1 MGGVMMDDR
10 AGAGRDFEARR
21 WHGWLAQIPGNPLAG
36 LERADGL
43 WRQWCQGPR
52 SVPEVVRD
60 RPEPLGAVDW
70 DVVICGGTLGIFLGV
85 ALARAGWRVAIVERG
100 ALRGREQEWNI
111 ARAELRSLLELGLLE
126 PAELEAAIAREF
138 NPVRVQFS
146 GFEPV
151 WVENILNLGVS
162 PAKLIESLRQEFL
175 RHGGTLFEQTAV
187 TALTVHPD
195 GIAIATQPATGPA
208 IAQGQGATGAYGD
221 AKTAIADATASQIL
235 TSRLAIDAMGHFS
248 PIAQQGRQ
256 GRAPDGV
263 CLVVGTCAA
272 GFRANDTADLM
283 VSTTG
288 IANGRQAFWEA
299 FPAGERDRTT
309 YRFAYCRPTPDAF
322 TLHDL
327 FEDYFQN
334 LATYQGLEDL
344 ENLTY
349 KRALFGFFPSYRNSP
364 LQPFCDRLLAIGDSS
379 GLQSPLSFGGFG
391 ALLRHLP
398 RLVAGLQDALAADC
412 LNRADLS
419 YLLPYQ
425 PNLAVT
431 WLFQQ
436 AMVVSPSPRDRAG
449 NPDRINQLLG
459 TVFAEMNRGG
469 DRVLR
474 PFLQDAVQFGA
485 LTETLARITVTHPAL
500 TATLLPQLGPVALAR
515 WLPHYGALATYS
527 AIAQLTPLFRAIAA
541 PLPLSPAQNYHLAQ
555 QFANWRYGAGHE

>member
-1 MGGVMMDDR
+1 MDDR
-10 AGAGRDFEARR
+10 AGDGAWRWYAR
-21 WHGWLAQIPGNPLAG
+21 LAQLPGDPLTG
-36 LERADGL
+36 LRRADQR

-52 SVPEVVRD
+52 AVPEVVRD
-60 RPEPLGAVDW
+60 RPEPLGAVGW

-85 ALARAGWRVAIVERG
+85 ALARAGWRVAIIERG
-100 ALRGREQEWNI
+100 ALRGREQDWNI
-111 ARAELRSLLELGLLE
+111 SRAELRSLLELGLLE
-126 PAELEAAIAREF
+126 PAALEAAIAREF

-146 GFEPV
+146 GFSPI

-162 PAKLIESLRQEFL
+162 PVKLIEQLRQEFL
-175 RHGGTLFEQTAV
+175 RHGGQLFEQTAV
-187 TALTVHPD
+187 ETVTVHPNSL
-195 GIAIATQPATGPA
+195 AIAVQAATGPA
-208 IAQGQGATGAYGD
+208 IAQGQGATGAYGM
-221 AKTAIADATASQIL
+221 ADAAPKDHNNSQII
-235 TSRLAIDAMGHFS
+235 TARLAIDAMGHFS

-272 GFRANDTADLM
+272 GFSANDTADLM

-288 IANGRQAFWEA
+288 IAAGRQAFWEA
-299 FPAGERDRTT
+299 FPAGDRDRTT

-334 LATYQGLEDL
+334 LADYQGLEHLD
-344 ENLTY
+344 NLTY
-349 KRALFGFFPSYRNSP
+349 HRALFGFFPSYRDSP
-364 LQPFCDRLLAIGDSS
+364 RPPLCDRLLAIGDSS

-412 LNRADLS
+412 LDRAAIAQ
-419 YLLPYQ
+419 LLPYQ

-436 AMVVSPSPRDRAG
+436 AMVVEPAARDRDPEA
-449 NPDRINQLLG
+449 INQLLG
-459 TVFAEMNRGG
+459 TVFAEMAGAG

-485 LTETLARITVTHPAL
+485 LTETLARITVAHPRL
-500 TATLLPQLGPVALAR
+500 TAALLPQLGPAALLR
-515 WLPHYGALATYS
+515 WLPHYGALAGYS
-527 AIAQLTPLFRAIAA
+527 ALAHMSPALRAIADR
-541 PLPLSPAQNYHLAQ
+541 PDLPPALRYGLRQRL
-555 QFANWRYGAGHE
+555 ANWRYGAGHE

>member
-1 MGGVMMDDR
+1 MGDR
-10 AGAGRDFEARR
+10 AGVGRDLEARR
-21 WHGWLAQIPGNPLAG
+21 WYPWLAQIPGDPLAG
-36 LERADGL
+36 LGRADRQ

-60 RPEPLGAVDW
+60 RPEPLGATDW
-70 DVVICGGTLGIFLGV
+70 DVIICGGTLGIFVGV
-85 ALARAGWRVAIVERG
+85 ALARARWRVAIVERG

-111 ARAELRSLLELGLLE
+111 ARAELRSLLDLNLLE
-126 PAELEAAIAREF
+126 PADLEAAIAREF
-138 NPVRVQFS
+138 NPVRVQFA

-162 PAKLIESLRQEFL
+162 PAKLIASLRREFL
-175 RHGGTLFEQTAV
+175 RHGGQLFEQTAV
-187 TALTVHPD
+187 TAVTVHPD
-195 GIAIATQPATGPA
+195 GIAIATQGSTGPA
-208 IAQGQGATGAYGD
+208 IAQGQGATGAYGRET
-221 AKTAIADATASQIL
+221 AAIANPNPPQVL

-256 GRAPDGV
+256 GRTPDGV
-263 CLVVGTCAA
+263 CLVVGTCAS
-272 GFRANDTADLM
+272 GFVANDTADLM

-288 IANGRQAFWEA
+288 IADGRQAFWEA
-299 FPAGERDRTT
+299 FPAGDRDRTT

-327 FEDYFQN
+327 FKDYFQN
-334 LATYQGLEDL
+334 LCDYQGLEDL
-344 ENLTY
+344 EKLTY
-349 KRALFGFFPSYRNSP
+349 KRALFGFFPSYRDSP
-364 LQPFCDRLLAIGDSS
+364 LRPFCDRLLALGDSS

-412 LNRADLS
+412 LDRGDLA

-436 AMVVSPSPRDRAG
+436 AMVVEPSPRDRHG

-459 TVFAEMNRGG
+459 TVFAEMATGG

-485 LTETLARITVTHPAL
+485 LTETLARITAAHPVL
-500 TATLLPQLGPVALAR
+500 TTALLPQLGPVALAR
-515 WLPHYGALATYS
+515 WLPHYGALAAYS
-527 AIAQLTPLFRAIAA
+527 AISHLAPTLRAIAA
-541 PLPLSPAQNYHLAQ
+541 PLPLSPTQRYHLAQ
-555 QFANWRYGAGHE
+555 QLANWRYGAGHE

>member
-1 MGGVMMDDR
+1 MGDR
-10 AGAGRDFEARR
+10 AGAGRDWEARR
-21 WHGWLAQIPGNPLAG
+21 WYSKLAQVPGDPLAG
-36 LERADGL
+36 LGWADDQ
-43 WRQWCQGPR
+43 WRRWCQGPR

-70 DVVICGGTLGIFLGV
+70 DVVICGGTLGVFVGV

-111 ARAELRSLLELGLLE
+111 ARAELRSLLDLNLLE
-126 PAELEAAIAREF
+126 AADLEAAIAREF

-162 PAKLIESLRQEFL
+162 PAKLIASLRQEFL
-175 RHGGTLFEQTAV
+175 RHGGQLFEQTAV
-187 TALTVHPD
+187 TAVTVHPD
-195 GIAIATQPATGPA
+195 GIAIATQPSTGPA
-208 IAQGQGATGAYGD
+208 IAQGQGATGAYGHGTGN
-221 AKTAIADATASQIL
+221 ANAAIANSNASQIL

-248 PIAQQGRQ
+248 PITQQGRQ

-263 CLVVGTCAA
+263 CLVVGTCAS
-272 GFRANDTADLM
+272 GFVANDTADLM

-288 IANGRQAFWEA
+288 IADGRQAFWEA
-299 FPAGERDRTT
+299 FPAGDRDRTT

-334 LATYQGLEDL
+334 LAAYQGLEDL
-344 ENLTY
+344 DNLIY
-349 KRALFGFFPSYRNSP
+349 KRALFGFFPSYRDSP

-398 RLVAGLQDALAADC
+398 RLVAGLQDALTADC
-412 LNRADLS
+412 LDRADLAH
-419 YLLPYQ
+419 LLPYQ

-436 AMVVSPSPRDRAG
+436 AMVVDPSPRDRNG

-459 TVFAEMNRGG
+459 TVFAEMATGG

-485 LTETLARITVTHPAL
+485 LTETLARITVAHPIL
-500 TATLLPQLGPVALAR
+500 TATLLPQLGPIALAR

-527 AIAQLTPLFRAIAA
+527 AIAHLTPALRAIAT
-541 PLPLSPAQNYHLAQ
+541 PLPLSPTQHYHLKQ
-555 QFANWRYGAGHE
+555 QLANWRYGAGHE